1 MSCDHVYSAGALL
14 YQKIFMVAE
23 QLVTH
28 SFVFGDPLL
37 GAGPRPRSRSVGTD
51 TSHFG
56 SWVLAWRES
65 VQGQSGVS
73 VSLIQG

>member
-1 MSCDHVYSAGALL
+1 M
-14 YQKIFMVAE
+14 I
-23 QLVTH
+23 H
-28 SFVFGDPLL
+28 SYVFGYPLL
-37 GAGPRPRSRSVGTD
+37 GAGPRPQCRSVGTD

-56 SWVLAWRES
+56 SRVLALRES

>member
-1 MSCDHVYSAGALL
+1 MSTYAVLRRRLVY
-14 YQKIFMVAE
+14 QNIFMVAV

-28 SFVFGDPLL
+28 SLVSGDPLL
-37 GAGPRPRSRSVGTD
+37 GAGPRPHCRSVGID

-65 VQGQSGVS
+65 VRGQSGVS
-73 VSLIQG
+73 VDLIQG

>member
-1 MSCDHVYSAGALL
+1 
-14 YQKIFMVAE
+14 MVAE

-37 GAGPRPRSRSVGTD
+37 GAGPRPLCRSRSKGTD

-73 VSLIQG
+73 VALIQG